1 MSKLGLGKG
10 LSSLL
15 GSDQGSLFGEEKK
28 DVEMV
33 KLSHIEPNANQ
44 PRKDFDEKSMSELS
58 ESIKENGVL
67 SPILVR
73 KTSGNRYQI
82 IAGERRYRASKNA
95 DLLEIPVRII
105 IADDKK
111 ASEIALIENLQR
123 EDLNPLEEARGYKE
137 LIDKYELT
145 QEQVSKSISKSRSTI
160 ANTMRILNLPEE
172 ILKMIREG
180 KISQGHARA
189 ILSVLDQER
198 HVDFA
203 KYIHKNSLNV
213 RQSENY
219 SKKLNQDQIQN
230 EGLSDEY
237 SVYFDEIQNKIEE
250 SLCRKV
256 KIVYNKNKID
266 GKGKIELEY
275 FNNEDLENLINV
287 LSAIK
292 M

>member
-28 DVEMV
+28 DVEIV
-33 KLSHIEPNANQ
+33 KLSQIEPNINQ
-44 PRKDFDEKSMSELS
+44 PRKDFDANSMSELS
-58 ESIKENGVL
+58 QSIKENGVL

-73 KTSGNRYQI
+73 KISGNMYQI
-82 IAGERRYRASKNA
+82 VAGERRYRASISA
-95 DLLEIPVRII
+95 GLLEIPVRII
-105 IADDKK
+105 TADDKK
-111 ASEIALIENLQR
+111 SSEIALIENLQR

-172 ILKMIREG
+172 ILKMIRQG
-180 KISQGHARA
+180 KITQGHARA
-189 ILSVLDQER
+189 ILSVLDEEK
-198 HVDFA
+198 HLDFA
-203 KYIHKNSLNV
+203 KYIHKNCLNV
-213 RQSENY
+213 RQAENY
-219 SKKLNQDQIQN
+219 SKKLNQECIQN
-230 EGLSDEY
+230 EALEDEY
-237 SVYFDEIQNKIEE
+237 FIYFDQIQNKIEE

-266 GKGKIELEY
+266 GKGKVELEY

-287 LSAIK
+287 LSTIK